1 MIITEDRNTSF
12 NKLPDGNPFQKE
24 KVHMKDFPYDTEWL
38 APNFKDFFIRPDIYE
53 LLNDKPL
60 VVIMNKYK
68 KQFEYEEAINSMSI
82 DLLRD
87 VLTYLTP
94 NYTIMY
100 KRHTVIELQDMHM
113 MHGFKAI
120 HNFKDKEMIRK
131 EFPTVVLYD
140 DLQVGLTDVEDQ
152 NLLLFGIMSLSDRF
166 LSIQGGDAV
175 VSSYFGGKTTIFIR
189 AGPEA
194 CKGDYTYFHRFSN
207 SSVEW
212 TNRDKIY
219 TPRKGNA
226 FNKEQTEKEFLDLV
240 KKRL

>member
-1 MIITEDRNTSF
+1 
-12 NKLPDGNPFQKE
+12 
-24 KVHMKDFPYDTEWL
+24 
-38 APNFKDFFIRPDIYE
+38 
-53 LLNDKPL
+53 
-60 VVIMNKYK
+60 
-68 KQFEYEEAINSMSI
+68 
-82 DLLRD
+82 
-87 VLTYLTP
+87 
-94 NYTIMY
+94 MY
-100 KRHTVIELQDMHM
+100 KRHSVIELQDK
-113 MHGFKAI
+113 MHGSIAI

-140 DLQVGLTDVEDQ
+140 DLQVRLTDVEDQ

-189 AGPEA
+189 VGPEA
-194 CKGDYTYFHRFSN
+194 YKGDYNHFNRFSN

-219 TPRKGNA
+219 SPKERKP
-226 FNKEQTEKEFLDLV
+226 FNKAQTEKEFLDLV

>member
-1 MIITEDRNTSF
+1 
-12 NKLPDGNPFQKE
+12 
-24 KVHMKDFPYDTEWL
+24 
-38 APNFKDFFIRPDIYE
+38 
-53 LLNDKPL
+53 
-60 VVIMNKYK
+60 MNKYK
-68 KQFEYEEAINSMSI
+68 KQWDYQEAINSMSI

-87 VLTYLTP
+87 ILTYLTP
-94 NYTIMY
+94 KYTILY
-100 KRHTVIELQDMHM
+100 KRHTLIELQDDMHKL
-113 MHGFKAI
+113 KAF

-166 LSIQGGDAV
+166 LSVQGGSAV

-189 AGPEA
+189 AGHEA
-194 CKGDYTYFHRFSN
+194 LNGDYNYFHRFSN
-207 SSVEW
+207 SSMEW

-219 TPRKGNA
+219 TPRTRNA
-226 FNKEQTEKEFLDLV
+226 FNKVQTEKEFLDLV